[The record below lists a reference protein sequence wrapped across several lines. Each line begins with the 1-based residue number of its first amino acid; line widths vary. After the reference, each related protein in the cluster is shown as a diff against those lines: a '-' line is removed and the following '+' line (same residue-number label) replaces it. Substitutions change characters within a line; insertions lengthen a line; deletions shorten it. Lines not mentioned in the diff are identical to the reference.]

1 MSIVSIVGSMYV
13 YDCIYIYIVGSDI
26 HPFFPMFMGIT
37 VVLNGLMIYIY
48 TIPINITFVGNVA
61 NEMP

>member
-48 TIPINITFVGNVA
+48 IPSPST
-61 NEMP
+61 